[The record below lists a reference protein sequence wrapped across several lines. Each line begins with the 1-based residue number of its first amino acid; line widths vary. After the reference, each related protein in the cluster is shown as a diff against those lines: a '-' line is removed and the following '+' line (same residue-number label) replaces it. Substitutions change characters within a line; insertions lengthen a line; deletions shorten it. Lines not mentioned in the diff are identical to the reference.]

1 MQSTV
6 CIRSLIDQNYYG
18 SRGRTISPGMVTLI
32 LHFRRNVMGRLRVCC
47 LGILSYVSA
56 IHPPGAGMGLPIA
69 KVKFPLIL
77 PTAGSR

>member
-1 MQSTV
+1 
-6 CIRSLIDQNYYG
+6 
-18 SRGRTISPGMVTLI
+18 
-32 LHFRRNVMGRLRVCC
+32 MGRLRVCC